1 MSQSPASAAENLRGI
16 ALMTGSM
23 ALFAVEDMFLK
34 LAATG
39 LPAGEV
45 IFFAGLAGALIF
57 AVVARIEGR
66 RVLTPLALNRAVTAR
81 NLGEMIATLG
91 YIIGLATLPLATV
104 SAVLQAMP
112 LAVTLGAVLFMGEKV
127 GWRRWMAISVGFA
140 GVLLVIRPGFGG
152 FQPQALLV
160 LASIAGLALRDLA
173 TRRVPAEASTA
184 QISAWGLI
192 AVAVL
197 GILMIAWDQQVVV
210 PDGPQAGYMLGGVL
224 FGTAGYWAITAATRH
239 GDISVIA
246 PFRYSRLLFALIF
259 AVTVFSERP
268 DVITLSGA
276 ALIIGSGLYA
286 FARERARQRA
296 LSLNV
301 PAL

>member
-1 MSQSPASAAENLRGI
+1 
-16 ALMTGSM
+16 MTGSM

-34 LAATG
+34 LVATD

-45 IFFAGLAGALIF
+45 IFFAGLAGALTF

-66 RVLTPLALNRAVTAR
+66 RVLTPMALHPAVTAR
-81 NLGEMIATLG
+81 NLGEMIATIG

-127 GWRRWMAISVGFA
+127 GWRRWMAICVGFA
-140 GVLLVIRPGFGG
+140 GVLLVIRPGMAG
-152 FQPQALLV
+152 FQWQALLV

-173 TRRVPAEASTA
+173 TRRTPPEASTA
-184 QISAWGLI
+184 QISAWGLM
-192 AVAVL
+192 AVTVL
-197 GILMIAWDQQVVV
+197 GLMMMLWDRSVVL
-210 PDGPQAGYMLGGVL
+210 PDARQAMWMLGGVL

-268 DVITLSGA
+268 DVITLTGA

-296 LSLNV
+296 LSMDV